1 MPKFTYPIV
10 FILNPDTNW
19 YNGYVPD
26 LAVFSEGEKLE
37 DVYAEAE
44 ELMLAYLTLATKYD
58 AEIPTPSS
66 LEEVSTKWAGYKVSL
81 VSAATNDQQKKS
93 KKA

>member
-10 FILNPDTNW
+10 FILNPDTGW

-26 LAVFSEGEKLE
+26 LAVFSEGEQLE

-58 AEIPTPSS
+58 AEIPTPTS
-66 LEEVSTKWAGYKVSL
+66 LEEISKKWEGYKVSL
-81 VSAATNDQQKKS
+81 ISVTTKDAKK
-93 KKA
+93 

>member
-10 FILNPDTNW
+10 FILNPDTGW

-44 ELMLAYLTLATKYD
+44 ELMLAYLTLAVKYD
-58 AEIPTPSS
+58 ADIPAPSS
-66 LEEVSTKWAGYKVSL
+66 LEEISAKWAGYKVSL
-81 VSAATNDQQKKS
+81 ISAATQDAKLKS
-93 KKA
+93 KK